1 MALPDVYEELAALT
15 HRMVDAA
22 RVQDW
27 DELTTVGNQ
36 RDRLYATI
44 PAKLPPM
51 STRDG
56 ARIAKLIEEILACHS
71 EITDRAAPWLDQ
83 TRQML
88 AAFERASNAESM
100 PTPQANTP

>member
-15 HRMVDAA
+15 RGMVDAA
-22 RVQDW
+22 RSQDW
-27 DELTTVGNQ
+27 DTLTTIGNQ

-44 PAKLPPM
+44 PTKLPPM
-51 STRDG
+51 STKDG

-71 EITDRAAPWLDQ
+71 EIADRASPWLEQ

-88 AAFERASNAESM
+88 AAFERANRTAPSL
-100 PTPQANTP
+100 PQPDIP